1 MLCWGTAW
9 LWQLKRAMAEEM
21 KSLRHLGMDYAF
33 IWLLFWVSATGLALL
48 ALRET
53 GFMGLMLAIHL
64 ALVYVLFLVL
74 PYSKFVHSLYRSI
87 ALILYSVKR

>member
-1 MLCWGTAW
+1 
-9 LWQLKRAMAEEM
+9 
-21 KSLRHLGMDYAF
+21 
-33 IWLLFWVSATGLALL
+33 LAKISGD

-74 PYSKFVHSLYRSI
+74 PYSKFVHSLYRFI